1 MSLWEGARGKV
12 GASAEL
18 LGELLPERLRY
29 SDEAHAAVL
38 LLAEALGS
46 LTTIATSLTTMPKG

>member
-1 MSLWEGARGKV
+1 MSLWEAARGRV

-18 LGELLPERLRY
+18 LGALLPERLRY
-29 SDEAHAAVL
+29 SDEAHAAAL

-46 LTTIATSLTTMPKG
+46 LTTIASALTTMPKG